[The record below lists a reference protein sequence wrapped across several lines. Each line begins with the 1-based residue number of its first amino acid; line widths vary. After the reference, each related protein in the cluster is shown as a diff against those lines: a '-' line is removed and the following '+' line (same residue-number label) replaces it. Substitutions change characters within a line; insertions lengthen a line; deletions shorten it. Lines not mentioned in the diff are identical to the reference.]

1 MAGSGVKV
9 SGAQVA
15 AIAGSMEKLNNKLS
29 EELTNSNKLIH
40 GLSSIWSGEAAQA
53 SISSYDAFA
62 SKYFENYKD
71 LINQY
76 IQFLR
81 TNVEEGY
88 GQTEAENVRL
98 ADQLK

>member
-15 AIAGSMEKLNNKLS
+15 AIASSMEKLNNKLTD
-29 EELTNSNKLIH
+29 ELNTSSKLIR
-40 GLSSIWSGEAAQA
+40 GLSSIWSGEAAETT
-53 SISSYDAFA
+53 ISTFNAFA
-62 SKYFENYKD
+62 SKYFDNYQA
-71 LINQY
+71 LIKQY

-81 TNVEEGY
+81 NNVEEGY
-88 GQTEAENVRL
+88 TQTEKENVRL